1 MRLFQK
7 QTHKDKNNAYSL
19 LRVCVVFLLEENM
32 DIQKEIKQTVILENK
47 SKLTIDGVINVESF
61 TEDYLELSTK
71 LGAVSIEGNNLK
83 IEELRQDNGKINIV
97 GEINGIFYKGEKSTR
112 GLFGIFK

>member
-1 MRLFQK
+1 
-7 QTHKDKNNAYSL
+7 
-19 LRVCVVFLLEENM
+19 
-32 DIQKEIKQTVILENK
+32 
-47 SKLTIDGVINVESF
+47 
-61 TEDYLELSTK
+61 LELSTK

-97 GEINGIFYKGEKSTR
+97 GEINGIFYKGDKNTR